1 MELVSAG
8 YDLLLQGP
16 LWMPLENGQGK
27 GGKTGDSK
35 AARRL
40 LEGSRKGQV
49 HLSSRTGESLRAE
62 IPSLPGLSTWGG
74 SENTP

>member
-1 MELVSAG
+1 
-8 YDLLLQGP
+8 
-16 LWMPLENGQGK
+16 MPLENGQGK

-62 IPSLPGLSTWGG
+62 IPSLPGLST
-74 SENTP
+74 